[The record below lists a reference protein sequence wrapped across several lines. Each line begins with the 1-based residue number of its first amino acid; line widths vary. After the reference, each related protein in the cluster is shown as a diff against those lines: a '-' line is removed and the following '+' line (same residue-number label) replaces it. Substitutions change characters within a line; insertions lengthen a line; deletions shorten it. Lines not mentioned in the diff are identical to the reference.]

1 MVQRR
6 KLNKLETILKSE
18 ISVIMVNI
26 VIDNE

>member
-18 ISVIMVNI
+18 ISVIVVNI